1 MRLNSQNNEDFERLN
16 RPTGIAFAL
25 FEGTVKIMNPTL
37 GLALG
42 LALALLNTGC
52 GITFPNSA
60 GPVTE
65 QPLIR
70 IPDNL
75 GPDEAAEATALAPT
89 LPEPET
95 QPDTQPDITPAEPP
109 YMAPP
114 LIPGFNPETVEAPV
128 PAKPTE
134 PTIPQ
139 LPTPE
144 SQSAPATT
152 LVQAITRQADGLV
165 YAPEATAPFSG
176 IGQETDAEGRVLY
189 EGEFLQGLREG
200 EGLQRDAA
208 GLPHRE
214 GLWKKDRLYT
224 GTVYFYYAA
233 TDQVKL
239 RGEYLQGR
247 LIDGKNFDR
256 TGRSY

>member
-1 MRLNSQNNEDFERLN
+1 
-16 RPTGIAFAL
+16 
-25 FEGTVKIMNPTL
+25 MNHTL

-52 GITFPNSA
+52 GIIFPNA
-60 GPVTE
+60 AAPETE

-70 IPDNL
+70 IPDNHGL
-75 GPDEAAEATALAPT
+75 DAPPEEAALAPA
-89 LPEPET
+89 LPRPEISPNP
-95 QPDTQPDITPAEPP
+95 QPEIQPAKRP

-114 LIPGFNPETVEAPV
+114 LIPGLNPETVEAPT
-128 PAKPTE
+128 PAKPTV

-144 SQSAPATT
+144 PQPAPATT
-152 LVQAITRQADGLV
+152 LAQAVTQQDDGLV

-189 EGEFLQGLREG
+189 GGEFLGGLREG
-200 EGLQRDAA
+200 EGLQRDSD

-214 GLWKKDRLYT
+214 GLWKKGRLYT
-224 GTVYFYYAA
+224 GTVYFYYAG
-233 TDQVKL
+233 TNQVKL
-239 RGEYLQGR
+239 RGEYVQGR
-247 LIDGKNFDR
+247 LIDSKNFDR
-256 TGRSY
+256 AGRSY

>member
-1 MRLNSQNNEDFERLN
+1 MRLNSQNKEDFERRN

-25 FEGTVKIMNPTL
+25 FEGTVKTMNPTL
-37 GLALG
+37 GLAFG

-52 GITFPNSA
+52 GITFPISTA
-60 GPVTE
+60 PVTE

-75 GPDEAAEATALAPT
+75 EPDETAEATALAPT
-89 LPEPET
+89 LPGPET
-95 QPDTQPDITPAEPP
+95 PPNTQPDISPAEPP

-128 PAKPTE
+128 PAMPTE
-134 PTIPQ
+134 PTISK

-152 LVQAITRQADGLV
+152 LVRAITRQADGLV
-165 YAPEATAPFSG
+165 YAPEATTPFSG
-176 IGQETDAEGRVLY
+176 IGQETDAKGHVLY
-189 EGEFLQGLREG
+189 EGEFLGGLREG

-214 GLWKKDRLYT
+214 GLWKKGRLYT

-256 TGRSY
+256 AGRSY

>member
-1 MRLNSQNNEDFERLN
+1 MHLNC
-16 RPTGIAFAL
+16 PTGIAFAL
-25 FEGTVKIMNPTL
+25 FGGTVKTMNLT
-37 GLALG
+37 LG

-60 GPVTE
+60 APVTE

-75 GPDEAAEATALAPT
+75 GPDETAEATALAPT
-89 LPEPET
+89 LPGPET
-95 QPDTQPDITPAEPP
+95 PPDTQPDITPAEPP
-109 YMAPP
+109 SMAPP

-189 EGEFLQGLREG
+189 EGEFLEGLREG

-214 GLWKKDRLYT
+214 GLWKKGRLYT

-247 LIDGKNFDR
+247 MIDGKNFDR
-256 TGRSY
+256 AGRSY

>member
-1 MRLNSQNNEDFERLN
+1 MRLNSQNKGDFERLN
-16 RPTGIAFAL
+16 RTAGIAFAL
-25 FEGTVKIMNPTL
+25 FGDTVKTMNPTL

-42 LALALLNTGC
+42 LVLAVLNTGC

-60 GPVTE
+60 APVTE

-75 GPDEAAEATALAPT
+75 GPDETAEATAPA
-89 LPEPET
+89 LPGPET
-95 QPDTQPDITPAEPP
+95 PPDTQPDITPAERP

-114 LIPGFNPETVEAPV
+114 LIPGLNAETVEAPA

-144 SQSAPATT
+144 PQPAPATT
-152 LVQAITRQADGLV
+152 LVQAVTQRDDGLV
-165 YAPEATAPFSG
+165 YAPEATASFSG
-176 IGQETDAEGRVLY
+176 IGQEIDAEGRVLY
-189 EGEFLQGLREG
+189 EGEFLGGLREG

-214 GLWKKDRLYT
+214 GLWKKGRLYT

-256 TGRSY
+256 AGRSY

>member
-1 MRLNSQNNEDFERLN
+1 MRLNSQNKEDFERLN

-25 FEGTVKIMNPTL
+25 FEGTVKTMNPIL

-52 GITFPNSA
+52 GITFPNSTA
-60 GPVTE
+60 PVTE

-75 GPDEAAEATALAPT
+75 GPDEAAEATAPA
-89 LPEPET
+89 LPGPET
-95 QPDTQPDITPAEPP
+95 PPDTQPDITPAEPP

-152 LVQAITRQADGLV
+152 RARAVIRQDNGLV

-189 EGEFLQGLREG
+189 EGEFLEGLREG

-214 GLWKKDRLYT
+214 GLWKKGRLYT

-239 RGEYLQGR
+239 QGEYLQGR

-256 TGRSY
+256 AGRSY

>member
-1 MRLNSQNNEDFERLN
+1 MRLNSQNKEDFERLN

-25 FEGTVKIMNPTL
+25 FEGTVKTMNPTL
-37 GLALG
+37 RLALG

-60 GPVTE
+60 APVTE

-75 GPDEAAEATALAPT
+75 GPDEAAEATALAST
-89 LPEPET
+89 LPGPET
-95 QPDTQPDITPAEPP
+95 PPDTQPDITPAEPP

-189 EGEFLQGLREG
+189 EGEFLGGLREG
-200 EGLQRDAA
+200 EGLQLNPE
-208 GLPHRE
+208 GFPHRE
-214 GLWKKDRLYT
+214 GLWKNGRLFT
-224 GTVYFYYAA
+224 GTVYFYYVG
-233 TDQVKL
+233 TDQVQL
-239 RGEYLQGR
+239 RGEYLRGR
-247 LIDGKNFDR
+247 LIEGKNFDR
-256 TGRSY
+256 AGRSY

>member
-1 MRLNSQNNEDFERLN
+1 MRLNSQNKEDFERRN

-25 FEGTVKIMNPTL
+25 FEGTVKTMNPTL
-37 GLALG
+37 GLAFG

-52 GITFPNSA
+52 GITFPISTA
-60 GPVTE
+60 PVTE

-75 GPDEAAEATALAPT
+75 EPDETAEATALAPT
-89 LPEPET
+89 LPGPET
-95 QPDTQPDITPAEPP
+95 PPNTQPDISPAEPP

-134 PTIPQ
+134 PTISK

-152 LVQAITRQADGLV
+152 LVRAITRQADGLV
-165 YAPEATAPFSG
+165 YAPEATTPFSG
-176 IGQETDAEGRVLY
+176 IGQETDAKGHVLY
-189 EGEFLQGLREG
+189 EGEFLGGLREG

-214 GLWKKDRLYT
+214 GLWKKGRLYT

-256 TGRSY
+256 AGRSY

>member
-1 MRLNSQNNEDFERLN
+1 
-16 RPTGIAFAL
+16 
-25 FEGTVKIMNPTL
+25 MNLT
-37 GLALG
+37 LG

-52 GITFPNSA
+52 GIMFPNA
-60 GPVTE
+60 AAPETE

-75 GPDEAAEATALAPT
+75 GLDQTAEATALAPT
-89 LPEPET
+89 LPGPET
-95 QPDTQPDITPAEPP
+95 PPNTQPDISPTEPP

-134 PTIPQ
+134 QTITQ

-144 SQSAPATT
+144 PQPAPATT
-152 LVQAITRQADGLV
+152 LVQAVTQRDDGLV

-189 EGEFLQGLREG
+189 EGEFLGGLREG
-200 EGLQRDAA
+200 EGLQRDAT
-208 GLPHRE
+208 GLPQRE
-214 GLWKKDRLYT
+214 GLWKKGRLYT

-256 TGRSY
+256 AGRSY

>member
-1 MRLNSQNNEDFERLN
+1 MRLNSQNKGYFERLN
-16 RPTGIAFAL
+16 RPAGIAFAL
-25 FEGTVKIMNPTL
+25 SKGTVKTMNPTL

-42 LALALLNTGC
+42 LALALFNTGC
-52 GITFPNSA
+52 GITFPNSTA
-60 GPVTE
+60 PVTE
-65 QPLIR
+65 QPLIP

-75 GPDEAAEATALAPT
+75 GPDETAEATALAPS
-89 LPEPET
+89 LPRPET
-95 QPDTQPDITPAEPP
+95 PPNTQPDISPAEPP

-114 LIPGFNPETVEAPV
+114 LIPGFNPETVQAPV

-134 PTIPQ
+134 PTISQ

-165 YAPEATAPFSG
+165 YASETTAPFSG

-189 EGEFLQGLREG
+189 EGEFLGGLREG

-214 GLWKKDRLYT
+214 GLWKKGRLYT

-247 LIDGKNFDR
+247 MIDGKNFDR
-256 TGRSY
+256 AGRSY

>member
-1 MRLNSQNNEDFERLN
+1 
-16 RPTGIAFAL
+16 
-25 FEGTVKIMNPTL
+25 MNLTS

-52 GITFPNSA
+52 GITFPNSTA
-60 GPVTE
+60 PVTE

-89 LPEPET
+89 LPGPET
-95 QPDTQPDITPAEPP
+95 RPNTQPDISPAELP

-114 LIPGFNPETVEAPV
+114 LIPGFNPEIVEAPA
-128 PAKPTE
+128 PAKPTD

-144 SQSAPATT
+144 PQSAPTT
-152 LVQAITRQADGLV
+152 TPVQAITRQADGLV
-165 YAPEATAPFSG
+165 YAAEATAPFSG
-176 IGQETDAEGRVLY
+176 IGQETDTEGRVLY
-189 EGEFLQGLREG
+189 EGEFLGGLREG

-214 GLWKKDRLYT
+214 GLWKKGRLYT

-256 TGRSY
+256 AGRSY

>member
-1 MRLNSQNNEDFERLN
+1 
-16 RPTGIAFAL
+16 
-25 FEGTVKIMNPTL
+25 MNPTL

-52 GITFPNSA
+52 GITFPNSTA
-60 GPVTE
+60 PDPE

-70 IPDNL
+70 ITVNL
-75 GPDEAAEATALAPT
+75 GPDEAAEATALGPT
-89 LPEPET
+89 LPRPET
-95 QPDTQPDITPAEPP
+95 PPDTQPDITPAEPP

-114 LIPGFNPETVEAPV
+114 LIPDFNPETVEAPV

-139 LPTPE
+139 LLTTE

-165 YAPEATAPFSG
+165 YASEATAPFSG
-176 IGQETDAEGRVLY
+176 IGQETDTEGRVLY
-189 EGEFLQGLREG
+189 EGEFLGGLREG

-214 GLWKKDRLYT
+214 GLWKKGRLYT

-256 TGRSY
+256 ARRSY

>member
-1 MRLNSQNNEDFERLN
+1 MRLNSQNKEDFERLN

-25 FEGTVKIMNPTL
+25 FEGTVKTMNPTL

-52 GITFPNSA
+52 GITFPNSTA
-60 GPVTE
+60 PVTE

-75 GPDEAAEATALAPT
+75 GPDETAEATALAPA
-89 LPEPET
+89 LPGPET
-95 QPDTQPDITPAEPP
+95 PPDTQPDITPAERP

-114 LIPGFNPETVEAPV
+114 LIPGLNAETVEAPA

-144 SQSAPATT
+144 PQPAPATT
-152 LVQAITRQADGLV
+152 LVQAVTQRDDGLV
-165 YAPEATAPFSG
+165 YAPEATASFSG

-189 EGEFLQGLREG
+189 EGEFLGGLREG

-214 GLWKKDRLYT
+214 GLWKKGRLYT
-224 GTVYFYYAA
+224 GTVFFYYAG
-233 TDQVKL
+233 TNQVKL
-239 RGEYLQGR
+239 RGEYVQGR

-256 TGRSY
+256 AGRSY

>member
-1 MRLNSQNNEDFERLN
+1 
-16 RPTGIAFAL
+16 
-25 FEGTVKIMNPTL
+25 MNLTL

-52 GITFPNSA
+52 GITFPNSTA
-60 GPVTE
+60 PMTE

-75 GPDEAAEATALAPT
+75 GPDEAAEATALAPA
-89 LPEPET
+89 LPGPET
-95 QPDTQPDITPAEPP
+95 PPNPQPYISLAEPP

-134 PTIPQ
+134 PTIPR
-139 LPTPE
+139 LPPPE

-152 LVQAITRQADGLV
+152 LVQSITRQADGLV

-176 IGQETDAEGRVLY
+176 IGQETDVEGRVLY
-189 EGEFLQGLREG
+189 EGEFLGGLREG

-214 GLWKKDRLYT
+214 GLWKKGRLYT

-256 TGRSY
+256 AGRSY

>member
-1 MRLNSQNNEDFERLN
+1 
-16 RPTGIAFAL
+16 
-25 FEGTVKIMNPTL
+25 MNLT
-37 GLALG
+37 LG

-52 GITFPNSA
+52 GITFPNSTA
-60 GPVTE
+60 PMTE

-75 GPDEAAEATALAPT
+75 GPDEAAEATALAPA
-89 LPEPET
+89 LPGPET
-95 QPDTQPDITPAEPP
+95 PTNTQPYISLAEPP

-176 IGQETDAEGRVLY
+176 IGQETDVEGRVLY
-189 EGEFLQGLREG
+189 EGEFLGGLREG

-214 GLWKKDRLYT
+214 GLWKKGRLYT

-256 TGRSY
+256 AGRSY

>member
-1 MRLNSQNNEDFERLN
+1 
-16 RPTGIAFAL
+16 
-25 FEGTVKIMNPTL
+25 MNLTL

-52 GITFPNSA
+52 GITFPNSTA
-60 GPVTE
+60 PVTE

-95 QPDTQPDITPAEPP
+95 LPNTQPDISPAEPP

-144 SQSAPATT
+144 SQSTPATT

-165 YAPEATAPFSG
+165 YAAGATTPFSG
-176 IGQETDAEGRVLY
+176 IGQETNTEGRVLY
-189 EGEFLQGLREG
+189 EGEFLGGLREG

-214 GLWKKDRLYT
+214 GLWKKGRLYT

-256 TGRSY
+256 AGRSY

>member
-1 MRLNSQNNEDFERLN
+1 M
-16 RPTGIAFAL
+16 
-25 FEGTVKIMNPTL
+25 
-37 GLALG
+37 
-42 LALALLNTGC
+42 
-52 GITFPNSA
+52 
-60 GPVTE
+60 
-65 QPLIR
+65 
-70 IPDNL
+70 
-75 GPDEAAEATALAPT
+75 
-89 LPEPET
+89 
-95 QPDTQPDITPAEPP
+95 
-109 YMAPP
+109 
-114 LIPGFNPETVEAPV
+114 EAPA
-128 PAKPTE
+128 PAKPTD

-139 LPTPE
+139 LLTTE

-165 YAPEATAPFSG
+165 YAPETTAPFSG

-189 EGEFLQGLREG
+189 EGEFLEGLREG

-214 GLWKKDRLYT
+214 GLWKKGRLYT

-256 TGRSY
+256 AGRSY

>member
-1 MRLNSQNNEDFERLN
+1 MRLNSQNKGDFERLN
-16 RPTGIAFAL
+16 RTAGIAFAL
-25 FEGTVKIMNPTL
+25 FGGTVKTMNPTL

-42 LALALLNTGC
+42 LVLAVLNTGC

-60 GPVTE
+60 APVTE

-75 GPDEAAEATALAPT
+75 GPDEAAAATAEATALAPT
-89 LPEPET
+89 LPEPE
-95 QPDTQPDITPAEPP
+95 TQPDITPAEPP

-189 EGEFLQGLREG
+189 EGEFLEGLREG

-214 GLWKKDRLYT
+214 GLWKKGRLYT

>member
-1 MRLNSQNNEDFERLN
+1 MKLNSQNKEVLERLN
-16 RPTGIAFAL
+16 RTAGIAFAL
-25 FEGTVKIMNPTL
+25 FEGTVKTMNHTL

-42 LALALLNTGC
+42 SALALLSTGC
-52 GITFPNSA
+52 GITFPNSTT
-60 GPVTE
+60 PVTE

-70 IPDNL
+70 IPDNP
-75 GPDEAAEATALAPT
+75 GPDKTAEATALAPT
-89 LPEPET
+89 LPGPET
-95 QPDTQPDITPAEPP
+95 PPNTQPDITPAEPP

-128 PAKPTE
+128 PAKPTDS
-134 PTIPQ
+134 TIPQ

-144 SQSAPATT
+144 PQSAPTTT

-189 EGEFLQGLREG
+189 EGEFLGGLREG

-214 GLWKKDRLYT
+214 GLWKKGRLYT

-247 LIDGKNFDR
+247 LINGKNFDR
-256 TGRSY
+256 AGRSY